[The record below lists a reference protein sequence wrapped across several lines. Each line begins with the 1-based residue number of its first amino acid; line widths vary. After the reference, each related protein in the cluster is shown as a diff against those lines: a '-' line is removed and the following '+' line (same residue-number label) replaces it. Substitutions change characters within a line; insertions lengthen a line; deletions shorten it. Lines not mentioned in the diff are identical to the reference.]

1 MQTMSNCQKQ
11 YVGRSARPLRTRVDE
26 HRRSFYKLCD
36 NEDYDEESGEYALG
50 LHLFSDHKLIL
61 TCVIMLHSYTIFLYY
76 IFVVLRPWTL
86 NSINLYIYLIR

>member
-1 MQTMSNCQKQ
+1 MSNCQKQ
-11 YVGRSARPLRTRVDE
+11 YVGRSARPLITGVGE

-61 TCVIMLHSYTIFLYY
+61 TCVIMLHSY

-86 NSINLYIYLIR
+86 KRINLYIYLIR